1 MPSSRYQVGLWLA
14 SPYFCKMA
22 KIINEKAGFKT
33 IQVSREE
40 LIEKLG
46 HLGSKG
52 FNADEDNIVETLG
65 MGYLDEMKRDY
76 QHDCNWLL
84 RLKSSLGP
92 ESQNLV
98 NMVNASIQV
107 VIRNIGLLEERI
119 AKENT
124 NSPGAAQ

>member
-1 MPSSRYQVGLWLA
+1 M
-14 SPYFCKMA
+14 
-22 KIINEKAGFKT
+22 
-33 IQVSREE
+33 
-40 LIEKLG
+40 
-46 HLGSKG
+46 
-52 FNADEDNIVETLG
+52 NADEDNIVETLG

-76 QHDCNWLL
+76 QHDCDWLL
-84 RLKSSLGP
+84 CLKPSLGP
-92 ESQNLV
+92 ESQNLM

>member
-1 MPSSRYQVGLWLA
+1 M
-14 SPYFCKMA
+14 
-22 KIINEKAGFKT
+22 
-33 IQVSREE
+33 
-40 LIEKLG
+40 
-46 HLGSKG
+46 
-52 FNADEDNIVETLG
+52 NADEDNIVETLG

-124 NSPGAAQ
+124 KSPGAAQ